1 METRANHV
9 LIGSFVLIAVFAL
22 LGFVMWLAKVEI
34 DRQYAYYD
42 IVFDTAVSGLS
53 VGGDVRY
60 NGIPVGTVQS
70 IRLDPDDPGKVR
82 VTVEVDGDTPIKTD
96 TEATLELQG
105 VTGVSFI
112 QLTGGT
118 PAAPGLTARPG
129 EERPVIAA
137 KPSAF
142 QELFAGAPELINR
155 ITVLV
160 AEFQK
165 LVNDDNRKAIGDILA
180 NVASLSD
187 RLAKRGP
194 EIEEII
200 VNVNQTSSDLSLAI
214 TRLVIL
220 TEQLGETAEQMSATL
235 QQTDKTLTTADRT
248 LSTADRLLSRD
259 LKALVNE
266 IQGTSSE
273 VTALADEL
281 EGLVAENRKPL
292 KAFTEGGL
300 VEFTKFVN
308 EARYLVG
315 SASRLVDDINRDPAR
330 FLFGNRQ
337 GTFQAK

>member
-9 LIGSFVLIAVFAL
+9 LIGGFVLLAVFAL
-22 LGFVMWLAKVEI
+22 LGFVVWLAKVEI
-34 DRQYAYYD
+34 DRQFTTYD

-60 NGIPVGTVQS
+60 NGIPVGTVQL

-82 VTVEVDGDTPIKTD
+82 VTVEIDGDTPVKTD

-105 VTGVSFI
+105 ITGVSFI
-112 QLTGGT
+112 QLTGGS
-118 PAAPGLTARPG
+118 PEASPLTASAG
-129 EERPVIAA
+129 AERPVIASR
-137 KPSAF
+137 PSAF

-155 ITVLV
+155 ITILV

-165 LVNDDNRKAIGDILA
+165 LVDEDNRKAIATVLA
-180 NVASLSD
+180 NTAALTT
-187 RLAKRGP
+187 RLERRGP

-200 VNVNQTSSDLSLAI
+200 TNVNQTSEDLSLAI
-214 TRLVIL
+214 TRLVLL
-220 TEQLGETAEQMSATL
+220 TEQLGETAEQVDRTL
-235 QQTDKTLTTADRT
+235 RQTERTLETADRT
-248 LSTADRLLSRD
+248 LVAADKLLSRD
-259 LKALVNE
+259 LVSLLREVE
-266 IQGTSSE
+266 GTSAR
-273 VTALADEL
+273 VTALAGEL
-281 EGLVAENRKPL
+281 EALVAENRKPL